1 MRKLLLAGCGL
12 VSVLYLLPMVWS
24 FGGIAD
30 GQAP

>member
-24 FGGIAD
+24 LSLIHI
-30 GQAP
+30 